1 VRAENR
7 PACLSRLRRALAEF
21 VVEGCKTNLDFHRRL
36 LANADYV
43 AGKMD
48 THLTERM

>member
-1 VRAENR
+1 
-7 PACLSRLRRALAEF
+7 LSRRALAEF

-43 AGKMD
+43 AGRMD